1 MQRKPVKIDLA
12 VYPAAVRSFL
22 CGGDLYD
29 SSSSPDATVLFVNRD
44 DGFFVK
50 SAAAGALAN
59 EAAMTR
65 YMCRLGLGATVLAY
79 VTEKR
84 DWLVTRKVRGHDCTF
99 QRYIERPEQLCDT
112 LAQILRQLHNL
123 DGAACPIQN
132 HTQRY
137 LEVAAKNYRARHFDA
152 QFGYDTAAQAW
163 DVVRQYGHTLE
174 TRTLLH
180 GDFCLPNVV
189 LDDWRL
195 GGLIDVGN
203 GGIGDRHVDLFWALW
218 SLRRNLHTD
227 AYRRRF
233 IDAYGRSDV
242 DEERLRIVSAVE
254 AFG

>member
-1 MQRKPVKIDLA
+1 MQRKPVKIDLD
-12 VYPAAVRSFL
+12 VYPAAVRPFL

-29 SSSSPDATVLFVNRD
+29 SSSSPDATVLFVNRG

-112 LAQILRQLHNL
+112 LAQILRKLHNL

-227 AYRRRF
+227 TYRRRF

-242 DEERLRIVSAVE
+242 DEKRLRIVSAVE